1 MSLVV
6 QEMQS
11 NAAAIQQRLRRPPN
25 AVRDLGIDLK
35 RKVIPIKIPINHEE
49 TTQSV
54 PVTSL
59 DVFGP
64 KLLSID
70 DLAFGPIVH
79 PCGFILRNYRTEDIQ
94 RAVARKF
101 GLTKAE
107 LLSERRDRMIVRP
120 RQIAMYLCKRMTT
133 RSLPEI
139 GRRFGGMD
147 HTTVIHAVR
156 KIEALRQTDSALN
169 EVVSELIATVQ
180 ADARI

>member
-11 NAAAIQQRLRRPPN
+11 RAIEIQRRLRYPAN
-25 AVRDLGIDLK
+25 SVRDLGIDLK
-35 RKVIPIKIPINHEE
+35 RKVIKIPFNHEDIQ
-49 TTQSV
+49 QSV
-54 PVTSL
+54 PITSL

-120 RQIAMYLCKRMTT
+120 RQIAMYLCKRMTK